1 MKAKLLENSLKWRR
15 SLLRGKNKTIEK
27 IKTLVEKMKTL
38 VGTRDV
44 SEGLAFGKF
53 SEVEYVLSATDPSR

>member
-1 MKAKLLENSLKWRR
+1 
-15 SLLRGKNKTIEK
+15 
-27 IKTLVEKMKTL
+27 MKTL

-53 SEVEYVLSATDPSR
+53 SEVEYVLSATDPNRLLVALITVPYNRA